1 MLFVRHPKVLFTCE
15 REKGSVS
22 FEAFLIAGNA
32 HKRAIYKMVHPLIS
46 PK

>member
-1 MLFVRHPKVLFTCE
+1 MPFVRCPKVLSTCE
-15 REKGSVS
+15 SEKGSVS

-32 HKRAIYKMVHPLIS
+32 HMRVIYEMVHPLN